1 MIYTFGGKRQ
11 LILWHAEAV
20 NGLDPETGQP
30 IWSQPFKLKSSLSIP
45 TPRQDGNKLFVTAFY
60 NGPMMLE
67 FGNKP
72 EPTVKWKGKSNSELF
87 DKTDGLHA
95 IMPTPFIVDG
105 HIYGICSY
113 GELRCL
119 KADTGERVWMD
130 LKATGSTQGGKDR
143 WNNAFLVRQGTTD
156 RYFIF
161 NERGDLILARLTPKG
176 YEEIS
181 RANVLKPDNLMAGR
195 PVIWSHPAFAN
206 KNMYARNDAEII
218 CVSLAGQ

>member
-1 MIYTFGGKRQ
+1 M
-11 LILWHAEAV
+11 
-20 NGLDPETGQP
+20 
-30 IWSQPFKLKSSLSIP
+30 
-45 TPRQDGNKLFVTAFY
+45 
-60 NGPMMLE
+60 
-67 FGNKP
+67 
-72 EPTVKWKGKSNSELF
+72 F

-95 IMPTPFIVDG
+95 IMPTPFLIDG

-130 LKATGSTQGGKDR
+130 LKATGSTEGAKDR
-143 WNNAFLVRQGTTD
+143 WNNAFLVQQGKTD
-156 RYFIF
+156 RFFLF
-161 NERGDLILARLTPKG
+161 NEKGDIIIARLTPKG

-206 KNMYARNDAEII
+206 KSMYARNDAEII